1 MTIMRRIMMQIS
13 ESLCSKEKILS
24 MTTGESLGQV
34 ASQTMASMNAINE
47 VTTLPILR
55 PLVAMDKEEIIDVS
69 KKIDTYEISI
79 QLYEDCC
86 TVVVH
91 KHTLNYLRLDKDVAL
106 VQRYVLTNEMNDD

>member
-1 MTIMRRIMMQIS
+1 LVPFTEIQQQIAKHYPSNYSMTIMRRIMMQIS

-55 PLVAMDKEEIIDVS
+55 PLVAMDKEDIIDVT
-69 KKIDTYEISI
+69 KKIDKYVFSI
-79 QLYEDCC
+79 QTY
-86 TVVVH
+86 
-91 KHTLNYLRLDKDVAL
+91 KDYCSVF
-106 VQRYVLTNEMNDD
+106 VN